1 MQIPKPHTTAPLAE
15 PPDSSCFYLY
25 LFIYFYL
32 FVHGF
37 TILWGIFTQLV
48 VGWARGLKEVS
59 KEVADAVREES
70 KVHFEKLRRHEEP
83 FHSVLWYYRKKELPK
98 VAHQLPT
105 DIQD

>member
-15 PPDSSCFYLY
+15 SPDLSCFYLY

-37 TILWGIFTQLV
+37 TILWGIFMQLV
-48 VGWARGLKEVS
+48 IGWARGLKEVF

-70 KVHFEKLRRHEEP
+70 KAHFEKLRRHEEP
-83 FHSVLWYYRKKELPK
+83 FYSVLCL
-98 VAHQLPT
+98 VL
-105 DIQD
+105 